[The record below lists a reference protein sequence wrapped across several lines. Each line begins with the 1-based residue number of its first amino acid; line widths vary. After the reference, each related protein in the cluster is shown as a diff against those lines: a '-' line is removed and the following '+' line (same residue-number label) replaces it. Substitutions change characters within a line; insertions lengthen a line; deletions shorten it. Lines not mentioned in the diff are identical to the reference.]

1 LGVPAMSDAY
11 NSEISGPYPSVTVDP
26 LHRGLCISC
35 FRCTRVTVFSF
46 VLTTICFCFQFLLQI
61 SRLFRGL
68 MQIVNGVWLYV
79 DILILFGQVVLL
91 ACQPDLS

>member
-1 LGVPAMSDAY
+1 MSDAY

-46 VLTTICFCFQFLLQI
+46 VLTTICFLLSVSATNFTTSQ
-61 SRLFRGL
+61 R
-68 MQIVNGVWLYV
+68 V
-79 DILILFGQVVLL
+79 DANRQRCL
-91 ACQPDLS
+91 AVRRHTAFVRAGCASSLPT